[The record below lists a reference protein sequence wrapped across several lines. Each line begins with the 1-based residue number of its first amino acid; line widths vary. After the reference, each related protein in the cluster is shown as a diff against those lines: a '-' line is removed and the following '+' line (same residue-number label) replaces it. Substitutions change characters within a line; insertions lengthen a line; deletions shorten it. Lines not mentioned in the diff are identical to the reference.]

1 MKHSLILLTFCI
13 VIVLSRTVI
22 YASSDISALD
32 KIDSTLM
39 VRFDKLEENERIP
52 VYIWRKSI
60 SQDDVY
66 KKLFELGF
74 DDDVFRDE
82 DLFQKEIVS
91 QLPPFGQ
98 EEIVSAIRDEYRIS
112 RLKVIREVTD
122 NEKNAFLTK
131 NNLNIEN
138 VLYFSHYTSTLIV
151 EMTKMDVKSILQD
164 ESILAIT
171 EYKPI
176 FPENEIFIS
185 LNQINA
191 GYGTLQNPGLKNNSQ
206 GGYDGTG
213 VTIGIIEADN
223 GRFDP
228 TAPQLAPLV
237 ISGQLEFVP
246 VDGVTESITPH
257 ATFVTNIICGTQVV
271 LNGLTYEGIATGAQ
285 VFQSAT
291 ANNLHVYD
299 AFNQFAD
306 LGVQVINY
314 SAGYAST
321 EYINFDQ
328 EIDNLIYNTKILFV
342 KSSGNTGGNV
352 TSPGKAF
359 NAVTVGNVNTKSSQ
373 TSAFN
378 PPYNMASSSSYIVN
392 NYLSNKP
399 EVVAPG
405 TNIRTL
411 SAGGTMS
418 GTGTSLSAPHAT
430 GVIAQLIQ
438 KYYSSINVNNYIT
451 YFKARLM
458 IGANSANVND
468 TNHRLGDSS
477 IFYNAKGAGIIDA
490 TSSATPIYGWN
501 KYVKLNSVSSNYYV
515 YLFTPPVDY
524 TIRTVLVYE
533 KPENSMI
540 TNNYGN
546 NFNLYLETPYNVILD
561 SSTSST
567 NIFEMIQYTIVADQ
581 EALIRVNRAS
591 VISSNLYISITCYWK
606 EV

>member
-1 MKHSLILLTFCI
+1 

-22 YASSDISALD
+22 YASSDIGALD

-91 QLPPFGQ
+91 QLPPFGR
-98 EEIVSAIRDEYRIS
+98 EDNVSAIRDEYRIS

-122 NEKNAFLTK
+122 NEKNAFITK
-131 NNLNIEN
+131 NNLSIEN

-164 ESILAIT
+164 ESIIAIT

-246 VDGVTESITPH
+246 VDGVTDSITPH

-291 ANNLHVYD
+291 ATNLHVYD

-321 EYINFDQ
+321 EYINFVPFLPADQ
-328 EIDNLIYNTKILFV
+328 ISSEIAKADVGIYTALPDPHMSIAMPIKVLEYVTMGVPVVASRLPILEAFFDDTGILFF
-342 KSSGNTGGNV
+342 
-352 TSPGKAF
+352 SPGNIDEFARHVLNLYRNPSLRKELTR
-359 NAVTVGNVNTKSSQ
+359 NAT
-373 TSAFN
+373 
-378 PPYNMASSSSYIVN
+378 
-392 NYLSNKP
+392 
-399 EVVAPG
+399 
-405 TNIRTL
+405 
-411 SAGGTMS
+411 
-418 GTGTSLSAPHAT
+418 TSLSDKYSWKDEFNRYLR
-430 GVIAQLIQ
+430 LI
-438 KYYSSINVNNYIT
+438 Y
-451 YFKARLM
+451 
-458 IGANSANVND
+458 
-468 TNHRLGDSS
+468 
-477 IFYNAKGAGIIDA
+477 
-490 TSSATPIYGWN
+490 
-501 KYVKLNSVSSNYYV
+501 KL
-515 YLFTPPVDY
+515 
-524 TIRTVLVYE
+524 
-533 KPENSMI
+533 
-540 TNNYGN
+540 
-546 NFNLYLETPYNVILD
+546 
-561 SSTSST
+561 
-567 NIFEMIQYTIVADQ
+567 AH
-581 EALIRVNRAS
+581 
-591 VISSNLYISITCYWK
+591 
-606 EV
+606 

>member
-1 MKHSLILLTFCI
+1 
-13 VIVLSRTVI
+13 
-22 YASSDISALD
+22 
-32 KIDSTLM
+32 M

-91 QLPPFGQ
+91 QLPPFGR
-98 EEIVSAIRDEYRIS
+98 EDNVSAIRDEYRIS

-122 NEKNAFLTK
+122 NEKNAFITK
-131 NNLNIEN
+131 NNLSIEN

-164 ESILAIT
+164 ESIIAIT

-246 VDGVTESITPH
+246 VDGVTDSITPH

-291 ANNLHVYD
+291 ATNLHVYD

-418 GTGTSLSAPHAT
+418 GTGTSLSAPHVT

-477 IFYNAKGAGIIDA
+477 IFYNVKGAGIIDA